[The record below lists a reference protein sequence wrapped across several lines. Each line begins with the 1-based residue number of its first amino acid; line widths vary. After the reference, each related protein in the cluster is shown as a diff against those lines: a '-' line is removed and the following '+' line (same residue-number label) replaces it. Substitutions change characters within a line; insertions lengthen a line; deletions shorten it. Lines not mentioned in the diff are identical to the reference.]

1 MWAPRRNDWIILL
14 AIAVSLVASSRTS
27 AQESSEPRQP
37 PFSAT
42 ARREPRRMDL
52 PAYGAIAER
61 TLPPVESDSQ
71 LSLLVGYEFSR
82 GEFNDSD
89 RTEISYVPLTLKY
102 QNGPWIV
109 GLTVPYIRINGPG
122 DVVRG
127 ADGNLVISSEA
138 SGRTTESGVGDVLA
152 ALSYVFYPSSPALP
166 ALELTGRIKLP
177 TADED
182 EGLGT
187 GETDYTL
194 QADVSKSFGALS
206 SFATLG
212 YRVLGDSSDL
222 DLDDG
227 FLASLGIGYRFSPRL
242 NLGLAFDYR
251 EASTDGTDDSRE
263 IVPYTSYRCSDSVTL
278 GTYGVVGLSDSSS
291 DLAIGVTA
299 RVTW

>member
-1 MWAPRRNDWIILL
+1 
-14 AIAVSLVASSRTS
+14 
-27 AQESSEPRQP
+27 
-37 PFSAT
+37 
-42 ARREPRRMDL
+42 
-52 PAYGAIAER
+52 
-61 TLPPVESDSQ
+61 
-71 LSLLVGYEFSR
+71 
-82 GEFNDSD
+82 
-89 RTEISYVPLTLKY
+89 
-102 QNGPWIV
+102 
-109 GLTVPYIRINGPG
+109 VPYIRINGPG

-152 ALSYVFYPSSPALP
+152 ALSYVFYPSSSALP